1 MIGHL
6 GSALGDRVYGCSLE
20 RAPFRVQS
28 RSFFVIDFRSHIL
41 LSYPLKLEHV
51 SRSFAWIH
59 RNVKICTVL

>member
-51 SRSFAWIH
+51 SRSFA
-59 RNVKICTVL
+59 